1 LGEALSFPIRERWC
15 SGTKHDRVGGRD
27 GFVWEDRVYL
37 LDRQFPTLR
46 SLEQIRNDIC
56 YHRANVK
63 IVAVGGGFSYGSLGM
78 SHHAIEDLG
87 IMRMLPELVVVAPG
101 DPAETRAA
109 TQAIAKY
116 EGPCYLRLGR
126 AGEPAVHT
134 GTIDFQLGRSI
145 KVRDGR
151 DVTII
156 TTGGMLRTGCD
167 VADVLVLE
175 GITTRVLSMHT
186 VKPLDENAILAA
198 AEETPF
204 IFTLEEHSISG
215 GLGGAVAEVIA
226 EYGKPRVVFRRLG
239 VPPCFSSYVG
249 SQEYLR
255 DRFRLST
262 AKVLATIRACM
273 ARDQSV

>member
-1 LGEALSFPIRERWC
+1 
-15 SGTKHDRVGGRD
+15 
-27 GFVWEDRVYL
+27 
-37 LDRQFPTLR
+37 
-46 SLEQIRNDIC
+46 
-56 YHRANVK
+56 
-63 IVAVGGGFSYGSLGM
+63 
-78 SHHAIEDLG
+78 
-87 IMRMLPELVVVAPG
+87 
-101 DPAETRAA
+101 
-109 TQAIAKY
+109 
-116 EGPCYLRLGR
+116 
-126 AGEPAVHT
+126 VHT

-156 TTGGMLRTGCD
+156 TTGGMLQTGCD

-255 DRFRLST
+255 DQFGLST

-273 ARDQSV
+273 ARDRSV